1 MSAIIDL
8 FNQGMIIS
16 VGWDIHQNPILDIK
30 QTQITKSIVTLLSNE
45 DKLEHINESSYII
58 QIVIDK
64 TVLSND
70 EKERIHRFY
79 QRH

>member
-45 DKLEHINESSYII
+45 DKL
-58 QIVIDK
+58 
-64 TVLSND
+64 
-70 EKERIHRFY
+70 
-79 QRH
+79 